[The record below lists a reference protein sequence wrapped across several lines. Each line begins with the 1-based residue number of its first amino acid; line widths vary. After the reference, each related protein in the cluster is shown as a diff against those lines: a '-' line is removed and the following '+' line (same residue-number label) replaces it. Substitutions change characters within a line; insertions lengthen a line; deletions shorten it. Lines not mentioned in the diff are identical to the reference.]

1 MRSAPALCCAP
12 AFICYDRNGNKMTDD
27 NVKLKNDISVYRERL
42 GLTQGELAF
51 KCGVRR
57 ETIVNLERGRYNPSL
72 RLALKICAALGSRIE
87 ELFWLE

>member
-1 MRSAPALCCAP
+1 
-12 AFICYDRNGNKMTDD
+12 MTDD
-27 NVKLKNDISVYRERL
+27 NVRLKNDISVYRERL
-42 GLTQGELAF
+42 GLTQGELAL

>member
-42 GLTQGELAF
+42 GLTQLALAEA
-51 KCGVRR
+51 CGVRR

-72 RLALKICAALGSRIE
+72 KLALKICAALGARAE